1 MIDEKRVCT
10 RSKRATVLLGE
21 EWRVG
26 RAVRD
31 GDRMH

>member
-10 RSKRATVLLGE
+10 HSKRATVLLGE

-26 RAVRD
+26 GAACD